1 MLRGWRMRFPRIFDV
16 WHKRT
21 VTHSPDIRPIRNLQE
36 LVHNYSASFLCAEER
51 GDKRA
56 RHSSG
61 SPHQRAAW
69 NWGRVSQENLVLCH
83 ALDPGVKLDL
93 HAAALEHLPRMST
106 QTFTQ
111 FWQDHRPGMHEH
123 NSQHSFTQI
132 GIVRQRVPHEV
143 IYRRNLFHAGKSAPR
158 HYESK

>member
-93 HAAALEHLPRMST
+93 HAGPSSTFCVCRPRLSPSSGRITGPECTST
-106 QTFTQ
+106 T
-111 FWQDHRPGMHEH
+111 
-123 NSQHSFTQI
+123 
-132 GIVRQRVPHEV
+132 
-143 IYRRNLFHAGKSAPR
+143 RNIPSLRLG
-158 HYESK
+158 